1 MLSLSNV
8 EELRQ
13 MRPSNAVFYRFNS
26 AIATVG
32 IEDPAESE
40 QLGPKAA
47 FVHLKERGCD
57 LVTQEWVTTQYGL
70 ILWKLAGLVCLEPE
84 REQDPKTKRW
94 CWPEVIRQLLYRSVL
109 AFQAYA
115 WRANEMLADTSAS

>member
-94 CWPEVIRQLLYRSVL
+94 CWPEVIRQLLYR
-109 AFQAYA
+109 
-115 WRANEMLADTSAS
+115 